1 MTIPTNIIFPLR
13 GDFSD
18 LEDVDRYLSDV
29 VFELQRMYEQL
40 AQGINGDIRASAY
53 TQRNEW
59 TPILKGT
66 AVAGTFTYNH
76 QIGWA
81 LRQGLLV
88 DVWFDVS
95 WSASGAGAGNLFV
108 DLPYR
113 VARSEQKPFSE
124 VLQTSTIAYGGAQT
138 LLSIN
143 AIPNTFRGEIWS
155 SGSGAVTANVAVAA
169 AGLLI
174 GHVRYIGQQ
183 EEIGV

>member
-13 GDFSD
+13 GDFAD
-18 LEDVDRYLSDV
+18 LGDIDRYLSDV

-40 AQGINGDIRASAY
+40 AQGINGDIRASVY

-76 QIGWA
+76 QIGWS
-81 LRQGLLV
+81 LRQGLIV

-95 WSASGAGAGNLFV
+95 WSASGAAAGNLFLE
-108 DLPYR
+108 LPYR
-113 VARSEQKPFSE
+113 VARSNQKPFSE
-124 VLQTSTIAYGGAQT
+124 ALQTSTIAYGAGKT

-143 AIPNTFRGEIWS
+143 AIPDSFRGEIWS
-155 SGSGAVTANVAVAA
+155 SGSGAVTANIAVAA
-169 AGLLI
+169 AGQLI
-174 GHVRYIGQQ
+174 GHIRYIGVQD
-183 EEIGV
+183 ET

>member
-13 GDFSD
+13 GDFSNF
-18 LEDVDRYLSDV
+18 EDIDRYLSDV
-29 VFELQRMYEQL
+29 VFELQRMYENL

-53 TQRNEW
+53 TQRNQW

-66 AVAGTFTYNH
+66 GVAGTFTYNH
-76 QIGWA
+76 QIGWV
-81 LRQGLLV
+81 LRQGLLI

-95 WSASGAGAGNLFV
+95 WSASGAAAGNLFIE
-108 DLPYR
+108 LPYE
-113 VARSEQKPFSE
+113 VANSDQKPFSE
-124 VLQTSTIAYGGAQT
+124 VLQTSTIGYGGGNT

-169 AGLLI
+169 AGQLI
-174 GHVRYIGQQ
+174 GHIRYIGVQD
-183 EEIGV
+183 ET